1 MNSRLPWMILVTV
14 GLVGLILGSF
24 TPEGWWALSWLGYP
38 IVGGVLV
45 WKQPQNSIGRLLV
58 GIGFGWGLNFILEA
72 LIDRSLASPSVVWF
86 ELLSEPVGMLP
97 WLFMIDLTLIF
108 PSGRA
113 SSRTSQWIRRVL
125 VVVGAV
131 LFVSVVVD
139 PAPLDFSGLTSPLA
153 IEMLR
158 APTSFINEEQGFLI
172 VPLLLLFG
180 LVSLF
185 VRWRRSQGVERLQLQ
200 WFVFALLVTILL
212 LAPEGLFQQL
222 DFAWLAPIVLNLL
235 PLAIGVAVLRYRL
248 FEIDRIMS
256 RTVGFALVAAIE
268 AAIYGFGAVWLP
280 TRLVGEQTPLFVA
293 GTTLLAAAL
302 FNPLRRRVMQTV
314 EKRFHRGHYDSIQ
327 VVDRFSQRLL
337 DEVDVSHVFDDLVNL
352 VSGTLRPASVGL
364 WLRNI

>member
-256 RTVGFALVAAIE
+256 RTVGFALVAAIV
-268 AAIYGFGAVWLP
+268 AAIYGFGRSGCQLAWWVSRPRCLSPGRRCWQRRCSIRFGDESCRRWKSASIAVTTTQSRWWIGSHSVCS
-280 TRLVGEQTPLFVA
+280 TRSMSATSSM
-293 GTTLLAAAL
+293 T
-302 FNPLRRRVMQTV
+302 
-314 EKRFHRGHYDSIQ
+314 
-327 VVDRFSQRLL
+327 
-337 DEVDVSHVFDDLVNL
+337 
-352 VSGTLRPASVGL
+352 
-364 WLRNI
+364 